1 MFKEQEEQKL
11 KAKEEGRTK
20 TKPEQRP
27 EESAVPH
34 GSASGKRAAAPGS
47 VGWHGPLLRAV
58 PSGTLG
64 AAGKGRKG
72 AISLI
77 CRTECSPSVGK
88 RRQPEDTSLS
98 LLSES
103 SYYLKPK

>member
-11 KAKEEGRTK
+11 KAKEEGGTK

-77 CRTECSPSVGK
+77 CRTECSPSVGE